1 MILYL
6 GLDPKHFEKKVF
18 HYPVIRTEK
27 IGVFDEQVRSAWEE
41 CTHVIFTSQKAV
53 SYWREDLSCEG
64 KEIIAV
70 GARTQALLREEG
82 LYSLVPSIETQE
94 GIIALLESMDLESPY
109 FFLPRSKISRPYLTN
124 YLRKK
129 KWRYFAFDLYD
140 TVFQQLEPVPSLDLF
155 EEIVFTSPST
165 VHGFLKIF
173 KTLPKDKKLTA
184 IGPVTE
190 AALRVNLEYAEKE
203 EINAE

>member
-6 GLDPKHFEKKVF
+6 GLDPKHFTRRSSVL

-27 IGVFDEQVRSAWEE
+27 IGVFDFEVQLAWTE
-41 CTHVIFTSQKAV
+41 CTHVIFTSKRAV
-53 SYWREDLSCEG
+53 SYWWEEHSSDG
-64 KEIIAV
+64 KIVIAI
-70 GARTQALLREEG
+70 GTKTAGLLKEKG
-82 LYSLVPSIETQE
+82 CDPLVSEIETQE
-94 GIIALLESMDLESPY
+94 GLIAFLESMDLKNPY
-109 FFLPRSKISRPYLTN
+109 FFLPRSKKSRPHLTN
-124 YLRKK
+124 FLAKR

-140 TVFQQLEPVPSLDLF
+140 TMFQKPLPVPSLDLF

-173 KTLPKDKKLTA
+173 GALPKQKKLTA

-190 AALRVNLEYAEKE
+190 EVLRSFLEKC
-203 EINAE
+203 